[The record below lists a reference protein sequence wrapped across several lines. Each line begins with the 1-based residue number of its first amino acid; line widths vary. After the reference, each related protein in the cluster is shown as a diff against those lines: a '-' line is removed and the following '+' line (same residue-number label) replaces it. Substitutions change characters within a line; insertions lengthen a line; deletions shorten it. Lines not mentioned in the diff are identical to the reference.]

1 MFKNSF
7 VLTFTGLAIEVMIGA
22 QIVAGIEV
30 GIVAGIEAGIG
41 AGIGIR
47 KEAIMIQTGIQE
59 VGIGLVIAAGILTR
73 KEAIMIQT
81 EIVKEIVRLQAAT
94 ANLKGDFKKL
104 KINATF

>member
-22 QIVAGIEV
+22 QIGAGIEV
-30 GIVAGIEAGIG
+30 GIVAGIE

-59 VGIGLVIAAGILTR
+59 VVIEAGIG
-73 KEAIMIQT
+73 E
-81 EIVKEIVRLQAAT
+81 
-94 ANLKGDFKKL
+94 
-104 KINATF
+104 